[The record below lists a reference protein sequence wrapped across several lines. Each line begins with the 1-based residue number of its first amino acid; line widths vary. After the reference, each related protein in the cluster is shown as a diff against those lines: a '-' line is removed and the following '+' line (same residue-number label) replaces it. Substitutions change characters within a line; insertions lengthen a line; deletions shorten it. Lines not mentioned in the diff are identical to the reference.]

1 MCHILVIVILL
12 ISMKLITVNLMV
24 ILKSCVGHVQKRLRT
39 RYSTLRTTLKGKIL
53 SDGKKISG
61 RGRLAD
67 KVINTMQNYYGMA
80 IRQN

>member
-1 MCHILVIVILL
+1 
-12 ISMKLITVNLMV
+12 MV

-39 RYSTLRTTLKGKIL
+39 RYRTLRTTLKGKIL

-67 KVINTMQNYYGMA
+67 KVINTMQNYYGMT
-80 IRQN
+80 IHQN